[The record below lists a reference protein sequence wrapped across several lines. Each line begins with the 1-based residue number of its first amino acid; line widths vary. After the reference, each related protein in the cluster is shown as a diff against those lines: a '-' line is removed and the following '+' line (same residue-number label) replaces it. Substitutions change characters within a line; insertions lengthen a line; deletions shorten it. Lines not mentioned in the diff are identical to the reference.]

1 MIVVEQSEESVTVL
15 DLTNK
20 EVIAKKELI
29 RKK

>member
-20 EVIAKKELI
+20 EEIAKKELI
-29 RKK
+29 R